1 MAEMKKFVEPMFA
14 EMRRFVT
21 MENVSFQGLDNTPLQ
36 NRITKAERKLQL
48 SFKAKLNKALHEI
61 VKKPSLGKFYILSDG
76 HTYEVENNQ
85 AFFEGYNFAEPEEQ
99 TFIMD
104 ISAIRDVN
112 EHEGFM
118 RLVIPISRNF
128 WIHNIHSYAIQTER
142 NLCLGLLILPFDEGE
157 VHVFTVTNG
166 QDKQQYMVIEPQFVA
181 TKEQLF
187 NIHYAVA
194 TGLGLITGTAY
205 FGEAYLLVSNSLKFE
220 TFDAISFYSLRETV
234 RSQYMIFTTNMYWVE
249 MLLKE
254 GRHNGYALDMVR
266 DENGE
271 VKRGLVN
278 WLYEETYGQIIVNM
292 YKYPE
297 FARAAMILID
307 GTDKA
312 LDYQAAIY
320 AVALET
326 LCTKLK
332 DIYGM
337 EFSGIINNEKGTWT
351 RIRKPVT
358 KLFRERCGFYDVEK
372 GIENRITNRIPNL
385 NEISNTDKFNLVL
398 ERLGLKKLQ
407 SDDDAIGQRNNL
419 LHGNLVDKTADDS
432 TDFDDMYYYSLVL
445 HRLCSAIIFK
455 FAGYKG
461 YLVNNAVLMDRKV
474 ACDMREPV
482 LIEIV

>member
-1 MAEMKKFVEPMFA
+1 MAKVKKLVEPMFA

-21 MENVSFQGLDNTPLQ
+21 MENVAFQGLENIPQQ
-36 NRITKAERKLQL
+36 NRIIKAERKLQL
-48 SFKAKLNKALHEI
+48 SFESVLNQALHET
-61 VKKPSLGKFYILSDG
+61 VKKPSLGKFSILSEG
-76 HTYEVENNQ
+76 NTYEIENNQ
-85 AFFEGYNFAEPEEQ
+85 AFFDGYNFAESEEQ
-99 TFIMD
+99 TFTMD
-104 ISAIRDVN
+104 ISAMRDVN
-112 EHEGFM
+112 EREGYM
-118 RLVIPISRNF
+118 RFVIPILRNF
-128 WIHNIHSYAIQTER
+128 WIHNLHSYTIQTESSVW
-142 NLCLGLLILPFDEGE
+142 LGLLILPFDEGE
-157 VHVFTVTNG
+157 VHVFTVTDG
-166 QDKQQYMVIEPQFVA
+166 QDKQQYMVIEPQFEV

-194 TGLGLITGTAY
+194 TGLGLITGTAS
-205 FGEAYLLVSNSLKFE
+205 FGEAFLMVSSSLEFK
-220 TFDAISFYSLRETV
+220 TFDAISYYSLRNTV
-234 RSQYMIFTTNMYWVE
+234 KSQYMTFSTNMYWVE

-254 GRHNGYALDMVR
+254 GKYNGYALDMVT
-266 DENGE
+266 DAGK
-271 VKRGLVN
+271 VKSGLVD

-292 YKYPE
+292 YRYPE

-337 EFSGIINNEKGTWT
+337 EFSGVINNENGTWT

-358 KLFRERCGFYDVEK
+358 KLFRERCGYYGVEK
-372 GIENRITNRIPNL
+372 CFEDRIANRIPNL

-398 ERLGLKKLQ
+398 ERLGLKKLL

-419 LHGNLVDKTADDS
+419 LHGNLVDKTAENS

-474 ACDMREPV
+474 ACDRREPV
-482 LIEIV
+482 LIEIA